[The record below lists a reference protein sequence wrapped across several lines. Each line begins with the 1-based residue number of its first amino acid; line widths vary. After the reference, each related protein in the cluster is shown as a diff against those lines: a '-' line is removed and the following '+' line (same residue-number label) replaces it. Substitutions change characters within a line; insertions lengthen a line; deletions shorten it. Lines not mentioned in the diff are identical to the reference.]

1 MKQNKKLSRIG
12 TLMLCVLM
20 LFSCLV
26 MIPAE
31 DATAQGTQS
40 TPIVE
45 AQESDATPTATDEE
59 KQAPSLA
66 PTSETTSATTDAPTS
81 EETSATTDAPTS
93 EETSATTDAPTSE
106 TTSTAT
112 DTSVSEATSTATD
125 TSVSEATSTSTD
137 TPTSETTSAT
147 TDTPTFTDEET
158 LAVGE
163 ESLAMAEEI
172 TLLSFFD
179 GTMVLTGVTMGGL
192 PAAVD
197 ADLGTGVYAD
207 ITSLTISG
215 TLNSIDFAFIRNNLS
230 GLTELNLSGMSNTV
244 LPDSALG
251 NSPGLGDG
259 RLNNLTTVTLPD
271 GLTTIGSHAF
281 ADCVNLVMIALPE
294 GLTTIGVNT
303 FRNCQNLAL
312 TALPDGLW
320 IIASYAFYNCPN
332 LTLTALPDGL
342 LTIGPAAFY
351 DCYNITLTALP
362 DGVKTINE
370 RAFYN
375 CTGLT
380 TVSMP
385 GVTTIWAQAFA
396 GCTGL
401 TAVDMPSVS
410 SIGAG
415 VFDGCTSLIEAGL
428 PNGTVT
434 VAGSPAAGGTVWLQ
448 PTAPDTLSLTATAN
462 AGYSFNNWSGA
473 SSGIADITAGSTTYT
488 LPASG
493 GNVSLKANFGQAPD
507 ITNTETALSVEQGAA
522 GTLTVTAQGIPTPVL
537 SATLQGGGALPDWI
551 TFTPSTGEI
560 TASPPAGQAIGN
572 TIITVTAG
580 NGIGSDARK
589 DFTITV
595 TEASSVTGVTVSP
608 DQVTVLNGGTQ
619 AFTANVTVT
628 GSAGTAVNWSV
639 SGALSPDTNITEGG
653 LLTVGAGET
662 AQTLTVTATSVFD
675 STKTGNAAVTV
686 VISVTGVTLD
696 KSTLTLAVG
705 KSKTL
710 TATVAPPN
718 ATNKAVKWSSSDT
731 AIAAVDDSGKITAVA
746 PGEAT
751 ITVTTADGGFTA
763 ACVVTVVVPVTG
775 VTPDNTTPT
784 QGAGGSGT
792 PTATVTA
799 AAGQPKTGDDSNIWL
814 WILFGVSSLLAGLY
828 LLGCKKQRNKKAK

>member
-66 PTSETTSATTDAPTS
+66 PTSET
-81 EETSATTDAPTS
+81 TSATTDAPTS

-493 GNVSLKANFGQAPD
+493 GNVSLKANFNQAPE
-507 ITNTETALSVEQGAA
+507 ITNTATALSVEQGAT

-628 GSAGTAVNWSV
+628 GSASTAVNWSV
-639 SGALSPDTNITEGG
+639 SGALSPDTHITEGG
-653 LLTVGAGET
+653 LLTVGADET

-686 VISVTGVTLD
+686 VIPVTGVTLD

-718 ATNKAVKWSSSDT
+718 ATNKAVMWSSSDT

-763 ACVVTVVVPVTG
+763 VCVVTVVVPVTG

-828 LLGCKKQRNKKAK
+828 LLGFKKQRNKKAK

>member
-12 TLMLCVLM
+12 TLLLCVLM

-45 AQESDATPTATDEE
+45 AQESEATPTATDEE
-59 KQAPSLA
+59 KQAPS
-66 PTSETTSATTDAPTS
+66 PAPTS
-81 EETSATTDAPTS
+81 EETSAATDTPTS
-93 EETSATTDAPTSE
+93 EETSAAADTPT
-106 TTSTAT
+106 
-112 DTSVSEATSTATD
+112 SEATSTATD
-125 TSVSEATSTSTD
+125 TPA
-137 TPTSETTSAT
+137 SETTSTAT
-147 TDTPTFTDEET
+147 DAPTFTDEET
-158 LAVGE
+158 LASSE

-172 TLLSFFD
+172 TLRSFFD
-179 GTMVLTGVTMGGL
+179 GAMVLTGMTAGGL
-192 PAAVD
+192 QAAVD
-197 ADLGTGVYAD
+197 ANLGTGVYAD

-215 TLNSIDFAFIRNNLS
+215 RMSNSDFGFIRNNLTS
-230 GLTELNLSGMSNTV
+230 MTELNLSGVNNNT
-244 LPDSALG
+244 LYDYALNNG
-251 NSPGLGDG
+251 PGFADG
-259 RLNNLTTVTLPD
+259 RLNNLTTVTLPSYLISI
-271 GLTTIGSHAF
+271 GNYAFNNCYNLT
-281 ADCVNLVMIALPE
+281 
-294 GLTTIGVNT
+294 LT
-303 FRNCQNLAL
+303 A
-312 TALPDGLW
+312 ALPDVLQTMG
-320 IIASYAFYNCPN
+320 AYAFKNCYN
-332 LTLTALPDGL
+332 LTLTALPDGVKA
-342 LTIGPAAFY
+342 ISPEAF
-351 DCYNITLTALP
+351 A
-362 DGVKTINE
+362 G
-370 RAFYN
+370 

-385 GVTTIWAQAFA
+385 GVTNINLGAFA

-401 TAVDMPSVS
+401 TAVDTPSVS

-415 VFDGCTSLIEAGL
+415 AFDGCISLTAVDMPSVSFIGAGAFDGCTGLAAVDMPSVFSIGAGAFDGCTSLIEAAL

-448 PTAPDTLSLTATAN
+448 PTAPDTLSLTAIAN
-462 AGYSFNNWSGA
+462 AGSPFINWSGA
-473 SSGIADITAGSTTYT
+473 SSGIADITAESTTYT
-488 LPASG
+488 LPASS
-493 GNVSLKANFGQAPD
+493 GNVSLKANFGQAPE

-522 GTLTVTAQGIPTPVL
+522 GTLTVTAQGFPTPVL
-537 SATLQGGGALPDWI
+537 SATLQRGGALLDWI

-560 TASPPAGQAIGN
+560 TASPSAGQTTGN
-572 TIITVTAG
+572 TIITVTAD

-619 AFTANVTVT
+619 AFTENVTVT
-628 GSAGTAVNWSV
+628 GGASTAVNWSV

-653 LLTVGAGET
+653 LLTVGADET

-675 STKTGNAAVTV
+675 STKTGSAAVTV
-686 VISVTGVTLD
+686 VIPVTGVALD

-718 ATNKAVKWSSSDT
+718 ATNKAVMWSSSDT

-799 AAGQPKTGDDSNIWL
+799 AAGQPKTGDNSNIWL

>member
-1 MKQNKKLSRIG
+1 V
-12 TLMLCVLM
+12 T
-20 LFSCLV
+20 
-26 MIPAE
+26 
-31 DATAQGTQS
+31 
-40 TPIVE
+40 
-45 AQESDATPTATDEE
+45 
-59 KQAPSLA
+59 
-66 PTSETTSATTDAPTS
+66 
-81 EETSATTDAPTS
+81 
-93 EETSATTDAPTSE
+93 
-106 TTSTAT
+106 
-112 DTSVSEATSTATD
+112 
-125 TSVSEATSTSTD
+125 
-137 TPTSETTSAT
+137 
-147 TDTPTFTDEET
+147 TFTDEET
-158 LAVGE
+158 LAAGE
-163 ESLAMAEEI
+163 ESPTMAEEI
-172 TLLSFFD
+172 TLRSFFD
-179 GTMVLTGVTMGGL
+179 GTMVLTDVTAGGL
-192 PAAVD
+192 GAAVD

-215 TLNSIDFAFIRNNLS
+215 TLNSVDFAFIRNNLS
-230 GLTELNLSGMSNTV
+230 GLTELNLSGMSNTT
-244 LPDSALG
+244 LPGAALS
-251 NSPGLGDG
+251 NSPGLADG

-294 GLTTIGVNT
+294 GLTNIGVNT

-312 TALPDGLW
+312 TALPDGLQF
-320 IIASYAFYNCPN
+320 INSYAFYNCYN

-342 LTIGPAAFY
+342 LTIGPCAFY
-351 DCYNITLTALP
+351 DCYNIKLTALP
-362 DGVKTINE
+362 DGVKDVNVG
-370 RAFYN
+370 AFIG

-385 GVTTIWAQAFA
+385 GVTTIWNEAFM
-396 GCTGL
+396 GCIGL

-410 SIGAG
+410 SIRAGA
-415 VFDGCTSLIEAGL
+415 FDGCTSLIEAGL

-462 AGYSFNNWSGA
+462 VGYSFINWSGA

-493 GNVSLKANFGQAPD
+493 GNVSLKANFNQAPE
-507 ITNTETALSVEQGAA
+507 ITNTATALSVEQGAT

-628 GSAGTAVNWSV
+628 GSASTAVNWSV
-639 SGALSPDTNITEGG
+639 SGALSPDTHITEGG
-653 LLTVGAGET
+653 LLTVGADET

-675 STKTGNAAVTV
+675 SAKTGNAAVTV
-686 VISVTGVTLD
+686 VIPVTGVTLD
-696 KSTLTLAVG
+696 KTTLTLATG
-705 KSKTL
+705 ESKTL

-718 ATNKAVKWSSSDT
+718 ATNKAVIWSSSNT
-731 AIAAVDDSGKITAVA
+731 AIAAVDDNGKITAVA

-763 ACVVTVVVPVTG
+763 ACAVTVVAPVTG

-792 PTATVTA
+792 PTATA
-799 AAGQPKTGDDSNIWL
+799 CQPQTGDDSNIWL
-814 WILFGVSSLLAGLY
+814 WILLGVSSLLAGLY

>member
-12 TLMLCVLM
+12 TLLLCVLM

-31 DATAQGTQS
+31 DATAQGTQN

-45 AQESDATPTATDEE
+45 AQVSEATPTATDEE

-66 PTSETTSATTDAPTS
+66 PSSEATSATTDTPTS
-81 EETSATTDAPTS
+81 EETSTATDTPA
-93 EETSATTDAPTSE
+93 SE

-112 DTSVSEATSTATD
+112 DA
-125 TSVSEATSTSTD
+125 
-137 TPTSETTSAT
+137 
-147 TDTPTFTDEET
+147 PTFTDEET
-158 LAVGE
+158 LASSE

-172 TLLSFFD
+172 TLRSFFD
-179 GTMVLTGVTMGGL
+179 GAMVLTGMTAGGL
-192 PAAVD
+192 QAAVD
-197 ADLGTGVYAD
+197 ANLGTGVYAD

-215 TLNSIDFAFIRNNLS
+215 RMSNSDFGFIRNNLTS
-230 GLTELNLSGMSNTV
+230 MTELNLSGVNNNT
-244 LPDSALG
+244 LYDYALNNG
-251 NSPGLGDG
+251 PGFADG
-259 RLNNLTTVTLPD
+259 RLNNLTTVTLPSYLISI
-271 GLTTIGSHAF
+271 GNYAFNNCYNLT
-281 ADCVNLVMIALPE
+281 
-294 GLTTIGVNT
+294 LT
-303 FRNCQNLAL
+303 A
-312 TALPDGLW
+312 ALPDVLQTMG
-320 IIASYAFYNCPN
+320 AYAFKNCYN
-332 LTLTALPDGL
+332 LTLTALPDGVKA
-342 LTIGPAAFY
+342 ISPEAF
-351 DCYNITLTALP
+351 A
-362 DGVKTINE
+362 G
-370 RAFYN
+370 

-385 GVTTIWAQAFA
+385 GVTNINLGAFA

-401 TAVDMPSVS
+401 TAVDTPSVS

-415 VFDGCTSLIEAGL
+415 AFDGCTSLTAVDMPSVFSIGAGAFDGCTSLIEAAL

-448 PTAPDTLSLTATAN
+448 PTAPDTLSLTAIAN
-462 AGYSFNNWSGA
+462 AGSPFINWSGA
-473 SSGIADITAGSTTYT
+473 SSGIADITAESTTYT
-488 LPASG
+488 LPASS
-493 GNVSLKANFGQAPD
+493 GNVSLKANFGQAPE
-507 ITNTETALSVEQGAA
+507 ITNTETVLSVEQDAA
-522 GTLTVTAQGIPTPVL
+522 GTLTVTAHGFPTPVL

-560 TASPPAGQAIGN
+560 TASPPAGQATGN
-572 TIITVTAG
+572 TIITMTAG

-763 ACVVTVVVPVTG
+763 VCVVTVVVPVTG